1 MIKSTKC
8 WGGENGR
15 QKKNKSNNNKEKTV
29 TKIVEINTMIPIITL
44 NVNGVQHQLKDR
56 DAKEQQ
62 KRPNYML
69 SINNLL
75 YKKTP
80 ED

>member
-44 NVNGVQHQLKDR
+44 NVSGLNASVRRQIIEMDHK
-56 DAKEQQ
+56 
-62 KRPNYML
+62 
-69 SINNLL
+69 S
-75 YKKTP
+75 
-80 ED
+80 